1 MAAKRKILL
10 GALIVPLFLTACA
23 GGSQGFLAM
32 FRPPQITW
40 NDTSWCTPIELKIA
54 LNKISRKFGPIK
66 VHSTHRWPLENAR
79 KGGKKKSYHLSCRA
93 VDFSVQGGSPNE
105 IRNYLKSMWEVG
117 GYSYY
122 ARGNFFHIDTGPRRT
137 W

>member
-1 MAAKRKILL
+1 MFVLLRRAALVMLFPLILTSCADGVNGF
-10 GALIVPLFLTACA
+10 GAI
-23 GGSQGFLAM
+23 

-40 NDTSWCTPIELKIA
+40 NDTSWCTPLELKIA
-54 LNKISRKFGPIK
+54 LNKISRRFGPVR

-79 KGGKKKSYHLSCRA
+79 KGGTSRSYHLSCRA
-93 VDFSVQGGSPNE
+93 VDFAVPGNPSAVISY
-105 IRNYLKSMWEVG
+105 IRSLREVG

-122 ARGNFFHIDTGPRRT
+122 PRGFYHIDNGPRRT

>member
-1 MAAKRKILL
+1 MAANRKIVLCAML
-10 GALIVPLFLTACA
+10 APLFLTACA
-23 GGSQGFLAM
+23 GGAQGFLSM
-32 FRPPQITW
+32 FRPPQIIW

-79 KGGKKKSYHLSCRA
+79 KGGKKRSYHLTCRA
-93 VDFSVQGGSPNE
+93 VDFSVPGRPSDVKA
-105 IRNYLKSMWEVG
+105 YLRSLPQVG
-117 GYSYY
+117 GYSHYP
-122 ARGNFFHIDTGPRRT
+122 RGFYHIDNGPRRT

>member
-1 MAAKRKILL
+1 MFARGKLIALVVLL
-10 GALIVPLFLTACA
+10 PLILTACA
-23 GGSQGFLAM
+23 GGSQGFLAI

-40 NDTSWCTPIELKIA
+40 LDTSWCTPIGLKIA
-54 LNKISRKFGPIK
+54 LNKISRKFGPIR

-79 KGGKKKSYHLSCRA
+79 KGGKKRSYHLTCRA
-93 VDFSVQGGSPNE
+93 VDFSGPGNPSRVKA
-105 IRNYLKSMWEVG
+105 YLRGLPEVG

-122 ARGNFFHIDTGPRRT
+122 SRGFYHIDDGPRRT

>member
-1 MAAKRKILL
+1 MPLFRKT
-10 GALIVPLFLTACA
+10 ALIALAMPFLMTACA
-23 GGSQGFLAM
+23 GGSQGFLGA
-32 FRPPQITW
+32 FLPPRITW
-40 NDTSWCTPIELKIA
+40 NDTSWCTPFELKIA

-79 KGGKKKSYHLSCRA
+79 KGGKKRSYHLKCRA
-93 VDFSVQGGSPNE
+93 VDFSVKGDPSQVTAY
-105 IRNYLKSMWEVG
+105 IRSLREVG

-122 ARGNFFHIDTGPRRT
+122 SRGFYHIDNGPRRT